1 MYHYEKALKASDIV
15 WSVSISAVVWS
26 SVLISVTW
34 VELLWAVCKF
44 FRISNRPKMFV
55 CRVPQIS
62 ATSWRNCAAEF
73 QISVDL
79 LCGTTAVETFERWTF
94 WMIQQTQIDSWTSFK
109 SWNMYALRRFSK
121 LLKLRWTLYEER
133 IKDLSKRLR
142 THESPRELVIQSEAK
157 R

>member
-55 CRVPQIS
+55 RCRKYHK
-62 ATSWRNCAAEF
+62 SWWNGAAEF

-94 WMIQQTQIDSWTSFK
+94 WMIQQTQIDSRTSFK
-109 SWNMYALRRFSK
+109 SWNMYALQRFSK

-142 THESPRELVIQSEAK
+142 THESPRELVRQSEAK